1 METIIGLLI
10 FLVPII
16 FKLIGKRLE
25 QAAKVQ
31 QSADMDGTEPIQDWA
46 QQLKEYMEMSSSRE
60 YMTPRPMSDDS
71 IETPVQPKKT
81 QQPKKV
87 VPKKRPILME
97 EEKKPKEKI
106 DVKKMIIYSE
116 IMSPKYKEKV
126 EY

>member
-10 FLVPII
+10 FLIPII

-31 QSADMDGTEPIQDWA
+31 QSADMDGTEPIP
-46 QQLKEYMEMSSSRE
+46 SRE
-60 YMTPRPMSDDS
+60 YMTPRPMSEDS